1 MARMAEAT
9 GEASLRLV
17 PLFTELV
24 EKAAERR
31 PVNVAGG
38 GGGGD
43 GSGSGSVQA
52 RGMKV
57 RVDN

>member
-17 PLFTELV
+17 PLFTKLV

-38 GGGGD
+38 DGD
-43 GSGSGSVQA
+43 GSSIGSVQA